1 MARYF
6 KWLLVVLLALVL
18 LLAAVI
24 FALHRWVGSD
34 DFRQRVEREAGA
46 ALGVPVVVGSMTVDV
61 WPLPAVAFGGLTVQS
76 QPPVTL
82 ERLEVRPQWQALM
95 RGELSI
101 ATLIIRKAVLPQQ
114 GIDAILLA
122 LQKKK
127 QVAVVGQPAP
137 AGPAT
142 ASAPATP
149 AAAQKLAPALP
160 AATAVTAPADDLAW
174 LPRRTIL
181 DDVTWVSNTG
191 TSTAVEG
198 EARLG
203 ADALPDS
210 ASLKL
215 IRGNLQGLTAQ
226 LKREPRAVTD
236 ITADQWDLQV
246 NVGGGKMAGK
256 LGLERKVVKAGP
268 ELVVQGKIE
277 TRDVE
282 VSALTA
288 PNKPLSGK
296 LEANTTLN
304 ARAAT
309 TAALVEAL
317 QTQTTFT
324 VHGAI
329 VHGIDLAKAVRT
341 VGLSR
346 GGQTE
351 LQTLAGH
358 IATNGRA
365 AQLSNLVATSGAL
378 SATGNVAV
386 SQAKALS
393 GLVSVNL
400 SAESKLGNAIGG
412 AVAVP
417 LVVSGTLD
425 SPEVTLS
432 RAALLGAAL
441 GTAVM
446 PGVGTGAGANLGSK
460 LSEGLGKLFKK

>member
-6 KWLLVVLLALVL
+6 KWLLWALLVL
-18 LLAAVI
+18 VVLLAAVI
-24 FALHRWVGSD
+24 LALHRWVGSD

-46 ALGVPVVVGSMTVDV
+46 ALGVPVVVGSMAVDV

-82 ERLEVRPQWQALM
+82 ERLEVRPQWQALL
-95 RGELSI
+95 RGELAV
-101 ATLIIRKAVLPQQ
+101 ATLIIRKAVLPQR

-127 QVAVVGQPAP
+127 QVAAAGQPSP
-137 AGPAT
+137 AVPAST
-142 ASAPATP
+142 PATP
-149 AAAQKLAPALP
+149 ATAQKLAPATT
-160 AATAVTAPADDLAW
+160 AATTPADELTW

-181 DDVTWVSNTG
+181 DDVTWVSNAG

-210 ASLKL
+210 ARLKL

-226 LKREPRAVTD
+226 FKREPRASAD
-236 ITADQWDLQV
+236 STADQWDLQV
-246 NVGGGKMAGK
+246 NVGGGRIAGK
-256 LGLERKVVKAGP
+256 LGLERRLEKAGP
-268 ELVVQGKIE
+268 ELVVTGKLG

-282 VSALTA
+282 VAALTA

-324 VHGAI
+324 VRSAV
-329 VHGIDLAKAVRT
+329 VHGIDLAKAVKT

-358 IATNGRA
+358 IATHGRA

-386 SQAKALS
+386 SAAKALT
-393 GLVSVNL
+393 GHISVNL
-400 SAESKLGNAIGG
+400 AGESKLGSAIGG

-425 SPEVTLS
+425 APEVTLS
-432 RAALLGAAL
+432 RGAMLGAAI
-441 GTAVM
+441 GTALM
-446 PGVGTGAGANLGSK
+446 PGVGTGAGAKLGSK

>member
-1 MARYF
+1 MTRYF
-6 KWLLVVLLALVL
+6 KWLLWALLVLVL

-82 ERLEVRPQWQALM
+82 ERLEVRPQWQALL
-95 RGELSI
+95 RGELSV
-101 ATLIIRKAVLPQQ
+101 ATLIIRKAVLPQR
-114 GIDAILLA
+114 GIDAILQA

-127 QVAVVGQPAP
+127 QVAVVGRPEPAAP
-137 AGPAT
+137 AAAT
-142 ASAPATP
+142 ATP
-149 AAAQKLAPALP
+149 AGAQRLAPAQP
-160 AATAVTAPADDLAW
+160 AAPESSDELAW

-181 DDVTWVSNTG
+181 DDVTWVSNSG
-191 TSTAVEG
+191 TSTAIEG

-215 IRGNLQGLTAQ
+215 IRGNLQGLTAE
-226 LKREPRAVTD
+226 LRREPRAAADST
-236 ITADQWDLQV
+236 TDQWDLRV
-246 NVGGGKMAGK
+246 KVGGGKISGK
-256 LGLERKVVKAGP
+256 LGLERKLEKSGP
-268 ELVVQGKIE
+268 ELVVQGKLE

-282 VSALTA
+282 VAALTA

-324 VHGAI
+324 VRGAI
-329 VHGIDLAKAVRT
+329 VHGIDLAKA
-341 VGLSR
+341 
-346 GGQTE
+346 
-351 LQTLAGH
+351 
-358 IATNGRA
+358 
-365 AQLSNLVATSGAL
+365 
-378 SATGNVAV
+378 
-386 SQAKALS
+386 
-393 GLVSVNL
+393 
-400 SAESKLGNAIGG
+400 
-412 AVAVP
+412 
-417 LVVSGTLD
+417 
-425 SPEVTLS
+425 
-432 RAALLGAAL
+432 
-441 GTAVM
+441 
-446 PGVGTGAGANLGSK
+446 
-460 LSEGLGKLFKK
+460 

>member
-6 KWLLVVLLALVL
+6 KWLLWALLALVL
-18 LLAAVI
+18 LLGAIA

-61 WPLPAVAFGGLTVQS
+61 WPLPAVAFGGLTLQS

-82 ERLEVRPQWQALM
+82 ERLEVRPQWQALR
-95 RGELSI
+95 RGELSV
-101 ATLIIRKAVLPQQ
+101 ATLIIRKAVLPQR

-127 QVAVVGQPAP
+127 QVAVAGQPGPAATPATPPTAQKLSPAP
-137 AGPAT
+137 AEDT
-142 ASAPATP
+142 ASP
-149 AAAQKLAPALP
+149 
-160 AATAVTAPADDLAW
+160 DDLAW

-210 ASLKL
+210 ASLRL
-215 IRGNLQGLTAQ
+215 IRGHLQGLTAQ
-226 LKREPRAVTD
+226 LKREPRAAAD
-236 ITADQWDLQV
+236 STADQWDLQV
-246 NVGGGKMAGK
+246 DVGGGKISGK
-256 LGLERKVVKAGP
+256 LGLERRLEKAGP
-268 ELVVQGKIE
+268 ELVVQGKLE

-282 VSALTA
+282 VAALTA
-288 PNKPLSGK
+288 PNKPLSGR
-296 LEANTTLN
+296 LEASTTLN

-309 TAALVEAL
+309 TAALVDAL
-317 QTQTTFT
+317 QTRTTFT
-324 VHGAI
+324 VRGAV
-329 VHGIDLAKAVRT
+329 VHGIDLARAVKT

-358 IATNGRA
+358 IATHGRA

-386 SQAKALS
+386 STAKALS
-393 GLVSVNL
+393 GHISVNL
-400 SAESKLGNAIGG
+400 AGESRLGSAIGG

-417 LVVSGTLD
+417 LVVSGTLE

-432 RAALLGAAL
+432 RSALVGAAI
-441 GTAVM
+441 GTALM
-446 PGVGTGAGANLGSK
+446 PGVGTGAGASLGSK
-460 LSEGLGKLFKK
+460 LSEGLGRLFKK

>member
-1 MARYF
+1 M
-6 KWLLVVLLALVL
+6 LALVL
-18 LLAAVI
+18 ILAAVA
-24 FALHRWVGSD
+24 FALHSYVGSA

-46 ALGVPVVVGSMTVDV
+46 AMGVPVALGSMSVDV

-82 ERLEVRPQWQALM
+82 ERLEVRPQWQALL
-95 RGELSI
+95 RGELAV
-101 ATLIIRKAVLPQQ
+101 ATLIVRKAVLPQQ
-114 GIDAILLA
+114 GIDAILMA
-122 LQKKK
+122 MQKKK
-127 QVAVVGQPAP
+127 EVAVVGKAVPASPAP
-137 AGPAT
+137 P
-142 ASAPATP
+142 SEP
-149 AAAQKLAPALP
+149 AAASPPPSTPDASGPKASS
-160 AATAVTAPADDLAW
+160 DNLAW

-181 DDVTWVSNTG
+181 DDVTWVSNSG
-191 TSTAVEG
+191 ASTAVEG

-210 ASLKL
+210 ATLKL
-215 IRGNLQGLTAQ
+215 IRGNLQGLNAE
-226 LKREPRAVTD
+226 LKREPRAANSNT
-236 ITADQWDLQV
+236 DQWDLVV
-246 NVGGGKMAGK
+246 NIGGGKMSGK
-256 LGLERKVVKAGP
+256 LGLQRKIEKTGP
-268 ELVVQGKIE
+268 ELVVQGKLE

-282 VSALTA
+282 VAALTA
-288 PNKPLSGK
+288 PAKPLSGK

-324 VHGAI
+324 VRGAI
-329 VHGIDLAKAVRT
+329 VHGIDLAKAVKT

-351 LQTLAGH
+351 LQTLAGN
-358 IATNGRA
+358 ITTNGRA
-365 AQLSNLVATSGAL
+365 AQLSNLVASSGVL

-386 SQAKALS
+386 SPAKALS
-393 GLVSVNL
+393 GHISVNL
-400 SAESKLGNAIGG
+400 AGESKLGSALGG

-425 SPEVTLS
+425 APEVTLS
-432 RAALLGAAL
+432 RAALVGAAI
-441 GTAVM
+441 GTALM

-460 LSEGLGKLFKK
+460 LSEALGKLFKK

>member
-6 KWLLVVLLALVL
+6 KWLLWALLALVV

-24 FALHRWVGSD
+24 FALHRWIGSD

-82 ERLEVRPQWQALM
+82 ERLEVRPQWQALL
-95 RGELSI
+95 RGELSV
-101 ATLIIRKAVLPQQ
+101 ATLIIRKAVLPQR

-137 AGPAT
+137 AVSA
-142 ASAPATP
+142 AVLAAPAS
-149 AAAQKLAPALP
+149 AQKLAPAA
-160 AATAVTAPADDLAW
+160 AATTTSSDELAW

-215 IRGNLQGLTAQ
+215 IRGNLQGLTAE
-226 LKREPRAVTD
+226 LRREARVAAD
-236 ITADQWDLQV
+236 SAADQWDLQV
-246 NVGGGKMAGK
+246 DVGGGKIAGK
-256 LGLERKVVKAGP
+256 LGLERKVEKDGP
-268 ELVVQGKIE
+268 ELVVQGKLE

-296 LEANTTLN
+296 LEASTTLN

-309 TAALVEAL
+309 TAALVDAL

-324 VHGAI
+324 VRSAV
-329 VHGIDLAKAVRT
+329 VHGIDLVKAVKT

-358 IATNGRA
+358 IATHGRA

-378 SATGNVAV
+378 SATGHVAV
-386 SQAKALS
+386 SHTKSLS
-393 GLVSVNL
+393 GHIGVNL
-400 SAESKLGNAIGG
+400 AGESKLGSAIGG

-425 SPEVTLS
+425 APEVTLS
-432 RAALLGAAL
+432 RSAIVGAAI
-441 GTAVM
+441 GTALM
-446 PGVGTGAGANLGSK
+446 PGVGTGAGVNLGSK
-460 LSEGLGKLFKK
+460 LSQGLDKLFKKQ

>member
-1 MARYF
+1 MARLF
-6 KWLLVVLLALVL
+6 KWLLWALLALVVV
-18 LLAAVI
+18 LAAVI

-76 QPPVTL
+76 TPPVTL
-82 ERLEVRPQWQALM
+82 ERLEVRPQWQALL
-95 RGELSI
+95 RGELSV
-101 ATLIIRKAVLPQQ
+101 ATLIIRKAVLPQR

-127 QVAVVGQPAP
+127 QAGVVGQPAAVQAP
-137 AGPAT
+137 ASA
-142 ASAPATP
+142 ASAPA
-149 AAAQKLAPALP
+149 
-160 AATAVTAPADDLAW
+160 ADDLAW

-181 DDVTWVSNTG
+181 DDVTWVSNAG
-191 TSTAVEG
+191 TSTAIEG

-210 ASLKL
+210 AHLKL

-226 LKREPRAVTD
+226 LKREPRAAGSA
-236 ITADQWDLQV
+236 ADQWDLTV
-246 NVGGGKMAGK
+246 NVGGGKIAGK
-256 LGLERKVVKAGP
+256 LGLERRIEKAGP
-268 ELVVQGKIE
+268 ELLVQGKLE

-288 PNKPLSGK
+288 PGKPLSDK
-296 LEANTTLN
+296 LEANTSLH

-309 TAALVEAL
+309 TEALVAAL

-324 VHGAI
+324 VRNA
-329 VHGIDLAKAVRT
+329 VLHGIDLAKAVKT
-341 VGLSR
+341 VGMSR
-346 GGQTE
+346 GGQTQ

-358 IATNGRA
+358 VGTHGQA
-365 AQLSNLVATSGAL
+365 AQLSNLVATAGNL
-378 SATGNVAV
+378 SASGNVAV
-386 SQAKALS
+386 SHTRVLS
-393 GLVSVNL
+393 GHVSVNL
-400 SAESKLGNAIGG
+400 SGESRLGSAIGR

-417 LVVSGTLD
+417 LLVSGTVEQ
-425 SPEVTLS
+425 PEVTLS
-432 RAALLGAAL
+432 RSALVGAAI
-441 GTAVM
+441 GTALM
-446 PGVGTGAGANLGSK
+446 PGVGTGAGASLGSK

>member
-6 KWLLVVLLALVL
+6 KWLLWALLALVL
-18 LLAAVI
+18 VLAAVI

-34 DFRQRVEREAGA
+34 DFRQRIEREAGT

-76 QPPVTL
+76 TPPVTL
-82 ERLEVRPQWQALM
+82 ERLEVRPQWQALL

-101 ATLIIRKAVLPQQ
+101 ATLIVRKAVLPQQ

-127 QVAVVGQPAP
+127 PAAGTGQASSSPVAIQNIAP
-137 AGPAT
+137 ASSPSASSGAT
-142 ASAPATP
+142 
-149 AAAQKLAPALP
+149 
-160 AATAVTAPADDLAW
+160 DDLAW

-181 DDVTWVSNTG
+181 DDVTWVSKAG
-191 TSTAVEG
+191 TSTAIEG
-198 EARLG
+198 DARLG

-210 ASLKL
+210 ATLKL
-215 IRGNLQGLTAQ
+215 IRGNLQGLTAE
-226 LKREPRAVTD
+226 LKREPRAANSA
-236 ITADQWDLQV
+236 ADQWDLQV
-246 NVGGGKMAGK
+246 NVGGGKIAGK
-256 LGLERKVVKAGP
+256 LGLERRTEKAGP
-268 ELVVQGKIE
+268 ELLVQGKLE

-282 VSALTA
+282 VAALTA
-288 PNKPLSGK
+288 PSKPLSGK
-296 LEANTTLN
+296 LEANTTLS

-309 TAALVEAL
+309 TEALVDAL

-324 VHGAI
+324 VRGAI
-329 VHGIDLAKAVRT
+329 IHGIDLAKAVKT

-358 IATNGRA
+358 IATQGRA
-365 AQLSNLVATSGAL
+365 AQLSNLVATAGNL
-378 SATGNVAV
+378 SASGNGAV
-386 SQAKALS
+386 SPAKALS
-393 GLVSVNL
+393 GHVSVNL
-400 SAESKLGNAIGG
+400 SGESKLGSALGG

-417 LVVSGTLD
+417 LVVSGTLEQ
-425 SPEVTLS
+425 PEVTLS
-432 RAALLGAAL
+432 RSALVGAAI
-441 GTAVM
+441 GTALM
-446 PGVGTGAGANLGSK
+446 PGVGTGAGASLGSK